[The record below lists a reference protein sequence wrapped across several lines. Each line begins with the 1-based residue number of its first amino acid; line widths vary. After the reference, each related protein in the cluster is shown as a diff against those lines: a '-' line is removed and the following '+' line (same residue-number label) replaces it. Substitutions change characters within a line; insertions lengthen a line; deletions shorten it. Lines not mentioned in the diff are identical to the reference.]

1 MRIIS
6 GTLKGRLINFLKNSG
21 TRPLK
26 DNVRESI
33 FNILKHSNLVK
44 TKIKNSNILDLY
56 SGTGSF
62 GIECISRGAKKV
74 NFVENDTNA
83 FSILNENLISLSI
96 LNKSYIS
103 NNKVENILNKD
114 IKDKFHIIFL
124 DPPFKDITFIQ
135 NLKLIKEKKIFMK
148 EHMVIV
154 HRDRK
159 AKDNY
164 ENLIEII
171 ETKKYGRSKIIFGIF
186 I

>member
-1 MRIIS
+1 MDILF
-6 GTLKGRLINFLKNSG
+6 TLCRQKPCHRL
-21 TRPLK
+21 
-26 DNVRESI
+26 
-33 FNILKHSNLVK
+33 
-44 TKIKNSNILDLY
+44 
-56 SGTGSF
+56 
-62 GIECISRGAKKV
+62 KKV
-74 NFVENDTNA
+74 EIDV
-83 FSILNENLISLSI
+83 
-96 LNKSYIS
+96 
-103 NNKVENILNKD
+103 
-114 IKDKFHIIFL
+114 
-124 DPPFKDITFIQ
+124 FIQ